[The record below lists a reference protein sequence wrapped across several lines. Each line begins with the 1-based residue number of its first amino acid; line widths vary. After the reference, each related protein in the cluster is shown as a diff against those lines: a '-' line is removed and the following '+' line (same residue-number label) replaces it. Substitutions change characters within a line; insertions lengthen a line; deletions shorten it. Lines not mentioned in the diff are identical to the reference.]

1 MKQKMR
7 NNSTENC
14 VFCGSVENLTREHV
28 ISKCL
33 FPDTYQKDR
42 ILTVPSCKKCNEG
55 YSHAEEKFRIF
66 LVNQSTEKSQ
76 AAQDIL
82 HTKITRSMKKAPG
95 KAFNVLKTMFPV
107 KVTLPDGRT
116 EDKVAFS
123 ISEDDW
129 KGHHSVLDKYVKA
142 LFYTHVGQKIP
153 SHHEV
158 KHVFISDPSLITDDV
173 KSALKWN
180 LDHEHIYGYGYAV
193 VPETLQSIWTFVFYD
208 TVIFQSFTAGPGE
221 LGKLSGGTN

>member
-1 MKQKMR
+1 MSIQKTK
-7 NNSTENC
+7 NENC
-14 VFCGSVENLTREHV
+14 VFCGSAENITREHV

-33 FPDTYQKDR
+33 FPDNYKKDR
-42 ILTVPSCKKCNEG
+42 INTVTSCKKCNES

-76 AAQDIL
+76 VAQDML
-82 HTKITRSMKKAPG
+82 HTKITRSMKKSPG
-95 KAFNVLKTMFPV
+95 KAFNIFKTMFPV
-107 KVTLPDGRT
+107 KISLPNGGT

-123 ISEDDW
+123 ITENDW

-142 LFYTHVGQKIP
+142 LFYSHIGQKIP
-153 SHHEV
+153 DHHEV
-158 KHVFISDPSLITDDV
+158 KHVFISDTSLISHEI
-173 KSALKWN
+173 KSSLIWN

-208 TVIFQSFTAGPGE
+208 TVIFQSFTAGPRE
-221 LGKLSGGTN
+221 LGKFKSN